1 VVRPALSGALYRA
14 TRATTHHSPKAQW
27 KWADS
32 VGSMTGMPAVLS
44 ATFDE
49 LVELTGGIP
58 ADIA

>member
-1 VVRPALSGALYRA
+1 LYRA

-58 ADIA
+58 ANIA